1 MKRPMHSSARFAR
14 LALYGWAALSTLGIF
29 SPMVARATDLGTV
42 GPTYEIAEQ
51 HLLKMI
57 EQRLRE
63 KERSGE
69 LARIE
74 QEARQRGTDSVR
86 QPPPVAGVRT
96 TAVPR
101 TFYYD
106 PTYTLDQNILGA
118 KGELLFAAGTQA
130 NPLSVVSMTRHLLF
144 FDARDTRQVRRAREL
159 MAHYQGKVKPILT
172 GGSYLDLMKSWRIP
186 VYYDQQ
192 GLLTR
197 RLGITQVPALVSQD
211 GKRLRIDEMEV
222 TR

>member
-1 MKRPMHSSARFAR
+1 MKALPV
-14 LALYGWAALSTLGIF
+14 LALVALAGIGTC
-29 SPMVARATDLGTV
+29 AHATDLGTL
-42 GPTYEIAEQ
+42 GPTYEIAEP
-51 HLLKMI
+51 HLLQMI

-74 QEARQRGTDSVR
+74 QDARTRGTEAVR
-86 QPPPVAGVRT
+86 SPAPVAGVQT
-96 TAVPR
+96 TAKPR
-101 TFYYD
+101 SFYFD
-106 PTYTLDQNILGA
+106 PTYTLDRNIFGA
-118 KGELLFAAGTQA
+118 QGELMFAAGTKA
-130 NPLSVVSMTRHLLF
+130 NPLDVVSLSRHLLF
-144 FDARDTRQVRRAREL
+144 FDARDSRQVRQARAL
-159 MAHYQGKVKPILT
+159 MARYQGKVKPILT
-172 GGSYLDLMKSWRIP
+172 AGSYLDLMKSWRIP

-197 RLGITQVPALVSQD
+197 RLGIAQVPALVSQE

>member
-1 MKRPMHSSARFAR
+1 MKRAACLSVAL
-14 LALYGWAALSTLGIF
+14 LAGAGLPTL
-29 SPMVARATDLGTV
+29 ATDLGTL
-42 GPTYEIAEQ
+42 GPTYEIAEP
-51 HLLKMI
+51 HLLRMI
-57 EQRLRE
+57 EERLRD

-74 QEARQRGTDSVR
+74 QEARARGTDTVR
-86 QPPPVAGVRT
+86 NPMPVAGVRT
-96 TAVPR
+96 TVAPR
-101 TFYYD
+101 TFYFD
-106 PTYTLDQNILGA
+106 PTYALDRNVLGA
-118 KGELLFAAGTQA
+118 QGELLFAAGTQA
-130 NPLSVVSMTRHLLF
+130 NPLDIVSLSRHLLF
-144 FDARDTRQVRRAREL
+144 FDARDTRQVRRALEL
-159 MAHYQGKVKPILT
+159 MAHYQGRLKPILT

>member
-1 MKRPMHSSARFAR
+1 MGACRNRSAH
-14 LALYGWAALSTLGIF
+14 
-29 SPMVARATDLGTV
+29 ATDLGTL
-42 GPTYEIAEQ
+42 GPTYEIAEP
-51 HLLKMI
+51 HLLRMI
-57 EQRLRE
+57 EERLRD

-74 QEARQRGTDSVR
+74 QEARARGTDTVR
-86 QPPPVAGVRT
+86 NPMPVAGVRT
-96 TAVPR
+96 TVAPR
-101 TFYYD
+101 TFYFD
-106 PTYTLDQNILGA
+106 PTYALDRNVLGA
-118 KGELLFAAGTQA
+118 QGELLFAAGTQA
-130 NPLSVVSMTRHLLF
+130 NPLDIVSLSRHLLF
-144 FDARDTRQVRRAREL
+144 FDARDTRQVRRALEL
-159 MAHYQGKVKPILT
+159 MAHYQGRLKPILT

>member
-1 MKRPMHSSARFAR
+1 MKRAACLSVAL
-14 LALYGWAALSTLGIF
+14 LAGAGLPAH
-29 SPMVARATDLGTV
+29 ATDLGTL
-42 GPTYEIAEQ
+42 GPTYEIAEP
-51 HLLKMI
+51 HLLRMI
-57 EQRLRE
+57 EERLRD

-74 QEARQRGTDSVR
+74 QEARARGTDTVR
-86 QPPPVAGVRT
+86 NPMPVAGVRT
-96 TAVPR
+96 TVAPR
-101 TFYYD
+101 TFYFD
-106 PTYTLDQNILGA
+106 PTYALDRNVLGA
-118 KGELLFAAGTQA
+118 QGELLFAAGTQA
-130 NPLSVVSMTRHLLF
+130 NPLDIVSLSRHLLF
-144 FDARDTRQVRRAREL
+144 FDARDTRQVRRALEL
-159 MAHYQGKVKPILT
+159 MAHYQGRLKPILT

-222 TR
+222 PR

>member
-1 MKRPMHSSARFAR
+1 MKRAACLSV
-14 LALYGWAALSTLGIF
+14 ALLGGAGL
-29 SPMVARATDLGTV
+29 PAHATDLGTL
-42 GPTYEIAEQ
+42 GPTYEIAEP
-51 HLLKMI
+51 HLLRMI
-57 EQRLRE
+57 EERLRD

-74 QEARQRGTDSVR
+74 QEARARGTDTVR
-86 QPPPVAGVRT
+86 NPMPVAGVRT
-96 TAVPR
+96 TVAPR
-101 TFYYD
+101 TFYFD
-106 PTYTLDQNILGA
+106 PTYALDRNVLGA
-118 KGELLFAAGTQA
+118 QGELLFAAGTQA
-130 NPLSVVSMTRHLLF
+130 NPLDIVSLSRHLLF
-144 FDARDTRQVRRAREL
+144 FDARDTRQVRRALEL
-159 MAHYQGKVKPILT
+159 MAHYQGRLKPILT

>member
-1 MKRPMHSSARFAR
+1 MKRTASFAIAL
-14 LALYGWAALSTLGIF
+14 LAGAGLPAH
-29 SPMVARATDLGTV
+29 ATDLGTL
-42 GPTYEIAEQ
+42 GPTYEIAEP
-51 HLLKMI
+51 HLLRMI
-57 EQRLRE
+57 EERLRD

-74 QEARQRGTDSVR
+74 QEARARGTDTVR
-86 QPPPVAGVRT
+86 NPMPVAGVRT
-96 TAVPR
+96 TVAPR
-101 TFYYD
+101 TFYFD
-106 PTYTLDQNILGA
+106 PTYALDRNVLGA
-118 KGELLFAAGTQA
+118 QGELLFAAGTQA
-130 NPLSVVSMTRHLLF
+130 NPLDIVSLSRHLLF
-144 FDARDTRQVRRAREL
+144 FDARDTRQVRRALEL
-159 MAHYQGKVKPILT
+159 MAHYQGRLKPILT